1 MSLSQFWT
9 SIHPSVFHNTAG
21 PMREALAELRP
32 SGAMRYRCPVNGSFV
47 LVTDDVTLA
56 ELDKPRARLRCIDCG
71 EMHLLT
77 SENDQHIDAASDI
90 PVDLVLP
97 SRAAIVDAQSKL

>member
-21 PMREALAELRP
+21 PMREAVAELRP
-32 SGAMRYRCPVNGSFV
+32 SGAMRYRCPVNGSLV

-77 SENDQHIDAASDI
+77 QESDQDIDASSD
-90 PVDLVLP
+90 VTEDLIIP